1 VFAQNKSESSNMTTN
16 AIDTFDATSESDNV
30 QNQLESLLN
39 LITNHQRGNDDEIE
53 EAVSSILQHVPLIHP
68 TQKSIQKDEEDYDND
83 DNNNDDDHH
92 YKNDTSEWKVL
103 QDSTMVSKPQPVT
116 LESLRKQKA
125 ELEAKDNKFD
135 IATAWKDME
144 SIPLG
149 TLGAKLMIIFG
160 DGPRPDP
167 QACALALLST
177 RECLQNAIKDA
188 RALRRKLREEFQKAR
203 AAVNYHKIKKK
214 ERSVIGPEGLQGI
227 DMSMYFKAIYGHDKL
242 CFDNPCG
249 FDQQQLEM
257 LFPEEM
263 YQYKRFNKM
272 HDAYTKS
279 KNNNGKVADGVEMDS
294 SDVEDEKEDLNH
306 AAHSTSSHVGGY
318 LQERLSQF
326 DLRTE
331 RMLDNWYLTFSEVR
345 KGSFLDR
352 GGLSSEDR
360 IWEKHRK
367 KFKGRKKFATWET
380 LPASHVAF
388 LHWIGFDQ
396 RSALPPPDAATT
408 EALSFLAYD
417 FFGKIIEKAILM
429 RCLKRRK
436 QGVTNQ
442 DDKDLELILE
452 LVGDEQLTKED
463 IEEALNDSTVIPK
476 PLYNASNSVLTSNA
490 MQTYFGPGFEDRIEI
505 EMEQFT
511 SGSVEM
517 LTEEEIDIRKK
528 EDELFNELK
537 KPPVKLDGIID
548 VLDDAEKTDSVSKLR
563 SNDKKAR
570 EKRELQRM
578 NTIESAMSGNY
589 EHPLSKKSR
598 RAGEG
603 EPKRKRGRP
612 RKIQNIQSS
621 DPN

>member
-1 VFAQNKSESSNMTTN
+1 MSTTN
-16 AIDTFDATSESDNV
+16 DTTLESENV
-30 QNQLESLLN
+30 QNQLDSLLQ
-39 LITNHQRGNDDEIE
+39 LITYHQSGKEDEIE
-53 EAVSSILQHVPLIHP
+53 EAVSSILQKVPMVHP
-68 TQKSIQKDEEDYDND
+68 TQKIIQRDEEDYDE
-83 DNNNDDDHH
+83 DDDQNN
-92 YKNDTSEWKVL
+92 KETMIQQKS
-103 QDSTMVSKPQPVT
+103 STDVKPQKVT
-116 LESLRKQKA
+116 LESLRKQKE
-125 ELEAKDNKFD
+125 ELEAKDNGFD
-135 IATAWKDME
+135 IASAWKDME

-167 QACALALLST
+167 QACALVLLST

-188 RALRRKLREEFQKAR
+188 RALRRRLREEFQKAR

-214 ERSVIGPEGLQGI
+214 ERSVIGSEGLQGI
-227 DMSMYFKAIYGHDKL
+227 DLSMYFKAIYGHDKL

-249 FDQQQLEM
+249 FDEQQLEM

-279 KNNNGKVADGVEMDS
+279 KNNNGKATDGDGMDS
-294 SDVEDEKEDLNH
+294 SDDDDEKEEKNDP
-306 AAHSTSSHVGGY
+306 SIKSQVGGY

-360 IWEKHRK
+360 IWEQHRK

-417 FFGKIIEKAILM
+417 FFGKIVEKSILM
-429 RCLKRRK
+429 RCLKRREK
-436 QGVTNQ
+436 EDQN
-442 DDKDLELILE
+442 KDVNSRDLVLE

-463 IEEALNDSTVIPK
+463 IEEALNDTTVIPK

-490 MQTYFGPGFEDRIEI
+490 IQTYFGPGFEDRIEI

-511 SGSVEM
+511 SGTGVI
-517 LTEEEIDIRKK
+517 LTEEEIDTRKK
-528 EDELFNELK
+528 EDELFSHLK
-537 KPPVKLDGIID
+537 KPPMKLDGIID
-548 VLDDAEKTDSVSKLR
+548 VLDDAEKTESVAKLR

-578 NTIESAMSGNY
+578 NTIESAMNGTY

-598 RAGEG
+598 RSGDS

-612 RKIQNIQSS
+612 KKTENVQSTS
-621 DPN
+621 

>member
-1 VFAQNKSESSNMTTN
+1 M
-16 AIDTFDATSESDNV
+16 ATSNDTSEGEDV

-39 LITNHQRGNDDEIE
+39 LITNHHSGKDDEIE
-53 EAVSSILQHVPLIHP
+53 EAVSSILQNVPMVHP
-68 TQKSIQKDEEDYDND
+68 TQKMIQQDEEDYDND
-83 DNNNDDDHH
+83 ESDNNEDDSDKKISVQH
-92 YKNDTSEWKVL
+92 
-103 QDSTMVSKPQPVT
+103 DSSMEPKPQKAT
-116 LESLRKQKA
+116 LESLRKQKE
-125 ELEAKDNKFD
+125 ELEAKNGAFD
-135 IATAWKDME
+135 IASAWKDME

-149 TLGAKLMIIFG
+149 MLGAKLMIIFG

-203 AAVNYHKIKKK
+203 AAVNYHKIKRK
-214 ERSVIGPEGLQGI
+214 ERSVIGPEGPQGI
-227 DMSMYFKAIYGHDKL
+227 DLSMYFKAIYGHDKL

-249 FDQQQLEM
+249 FDEQQLEM

-263 YQYKRFNKM
+263 FQYKRFNKM

-279 KNNNGKVADGVEMDS
+279 KNSNGKATDGAGMES
-294 SDVEDEKEDLNH
+294 SDEEDGNENEEK
-306 AAHSTSSHVGGY
+306 AAQSSIPQVGGY

-360 IWEKHRK
+360 IWEQHRK

-417 FFGKIIEKAILM
+417 FFGKIIEKSILM
-429 RCLKRRK
+429 RCLKRREK
-436 QGVTNQ
+436 TGDNKDDQ
-442 DDKDLELILE
+442 DHDLVLE

-511 SGSVEM
+511 SGTGEK

-528 EDELFNELK
+528 EDELFNQLK

-548 VLDDAEKTDSVSKLR
+548 VLDDAEKTESVAKLR

-578 NTIESAMSGNY
+578 NTIESAMNGTY
-589 EHPLSKKSR
+589 EHPLSKKKSR
-598 RAGEG
+598 TGEG

-612 RKIQNIQSS
+612 RKIQNSE
-621 DPN
+621 PKY